1 MTVSRPLY
9 RPGQRAPISAIYEIV
24 NELGIPVGRMRPM
37 EAGGIFPPV
46 QNPGEQ
52 YRLKKEVHPIFTSVA
67 SKAVIDET
75 TSTFA
80 TAIKHLA
87 DR

>member
-1 MTVSRPLY
+1 V
-9 RPGQRAPISAIYEIV
+9 
-24 NELGIPVGRMRPM
+24 
-37 EAGGIFPPV
+37 FPPV
-46 QNPGEQ
+46 SNPGEQ
-52 YRLKKEVHPIFTSVA
+52 YRLKQEVKPIFTSVA

-80 TAIKHLA
+80 VVIKRLA

>member
-1 MTVSRPLY
+1 MY
-9 RPGQRAPISAIYEIV
+9 RPGQKAPFSAIYEIV
-24 NELGIPVGRMRPM
+24 NELGAPVGQIRPID
-37 EAGGIFPPV
+37 EGHVFPPV
-46 QNPGEQ
+46 SNPGEQ
-52 YRLKKEVHPIFTSVA
+52 YRLRQVVKPIFTSVA

-80 TAIKHLA
+80 VAIKHLA

>member
-1 MTVSRPLY
+1 VTATLY
-9 RPGQRAPISAIYEIV
+9 RPGQKAPISGIYEIINV
-24 NELGIPVGRMRPM
+24 LGAPIGQTRPID
-37 EAGGIFPPV
+37 AGHVFPPV
-46 QNPGEQ
+46 PNRGEQ
-52 YRLKKEVHPIFTSVA
+52 YKLKQEVNPLFTSVA

-80 TAIKHLA
+80 VAIKYLA